1 MPTIAVFFAQQGD
14 YDYPLGREYYFIA
27 YSELNE
33 EIRSRGA
40 RLVFVRNQST
50 HLGGNSF
57 SRYWHLENGK
67 LIRVDEPITADI
79 VYDKG
84 HIKPD
89 ENTLLMNDPELDSIC
104 TDKSKTYEMLAK
116 YSPVTVVVR
125 SAEEVKS
132 ALDNI
137 PGELIVAKPTDGA
150 EGKGVSIV
158 PKKDIPSVVTSFP
171 FLLQEFLD
179 TSKGIPGI
187 VDGTHDFRMI
197 VINGEVVLCFVRTPP
212 DGSLL
217 ANVAQGGRKI
227 EVPVPNIP
235 TEPLAVLK
243 DVEAAL
249 SRFPRRVYSIDLGRN
264 VDGTWK
270 IIELNSMP
278 GMTQAAEG
286 PYSKRFQ
293 EALADLL
300 VRSAKEATAH

>member
-1 MPTIAVFFAQQGD
+1 MPIIAVFFEQQGD

-27 YSELNE
+27 YSELNAE
-33 EIRSRGA
+33 VEKRGA

-50 HLGGNSF
+50 YLGGNSF
-57 SRYWHLENGK
+57 SRYWYLENGK

-79 VYDKG
+79 IYDKG

-89 ENTLLMNDPELDSIC
+89 EKTLLMNDPELDSIC
-104 TDKSKTYEMLAK
+104 TDKSKTYALLPNH
-116 YSPVTVVVR
+116 SPVSAVVR
-125 SAEEVKS
+125 SADELKS
-132 ALDNI
+132 AVHDI

-158 PKKDIPSVVTSFP
+158 PRDKIQETVTEFP
-171 FLLQEFLD
+171 YLLQEFLD
-179 TSKGIPGI
+179 TSKGIPDI

-212 DGSLL
+212 EGSLL
-217 ANVAQGGRKI
+217 ANVAQGGKKI

-235 TEPLAVLK
+235 AEPLALLK
-243 DVEAAL
+243 DVEHAL

-264 VDGTWK
+264 ADGTWK

-278 GMTQAAEG
+278 GMTQTAEG
-286 PYSKRFQ
+286 PYSKLFQ
-293 EALADLL
+293 EALAELL
-300 VRSAKEATAH
+300 VRSAKEVAAN